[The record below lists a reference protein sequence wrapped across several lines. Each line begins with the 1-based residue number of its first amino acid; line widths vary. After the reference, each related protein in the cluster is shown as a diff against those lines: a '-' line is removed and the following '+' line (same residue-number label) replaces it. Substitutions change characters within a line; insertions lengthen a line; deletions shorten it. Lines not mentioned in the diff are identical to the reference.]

1 MTGNIRQE
9 DERLLGSPMTARIL
23 RCAMTV
29 HSQLGPG
36 LLESAY
42 RACFVQELQWDG
54 LGVRQEARI
63 PVMYRNIEIDC
74 GYRADLIVEEKV
86 LVELKTVERLL
97 PIHEAQT
104 LTYLKLAGLRVGLL
118 MNFNTISLRHG
129 FRSLVL

>member
-1 MTGNIRQE
+1 MTGKIRLE
-9 DERLLGSPMTARIL
+9 DERLLGSAMTARIL
-23 RCAMTV
+23 SCAMTV
-29 HSQLGPG
+29 HTQLGPG

-42 RACFVQELQWDG
+42 RACLVQELQWAG

-63 PVMYRNIEIDC
+63 PIMYRNIEIDC

-97 PIHEAQT
+97 PIHDAQT

-118 MNFNTISLRHG
+118 MNFNTIDLRHG
-129 FRSLVL
+129 FRRLVL